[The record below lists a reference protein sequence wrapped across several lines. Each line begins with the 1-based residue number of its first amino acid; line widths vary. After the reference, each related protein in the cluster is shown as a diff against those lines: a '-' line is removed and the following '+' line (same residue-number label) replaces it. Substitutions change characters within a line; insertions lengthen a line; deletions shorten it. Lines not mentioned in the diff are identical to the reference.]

1 MTFDKRLSASLAAIT
16 CLSLVVTAAAQEL
29 TPSTTRG
36 TVKVQSR
43 LFNPFDVGQSRLSMD
58 PFGFFTF
65 QKSGIPSGP
74 VPILAGSEKVQSL
87 MISPAVASAAGNSS
101 TDSTAAPTANI
112 GSSSA
117 VLDPSTT
124 IAFGAARPPF
134 RPPVRSPFRPP
145 PRPPF

>member
-1 MTFDKRLSASLAAIT
+1 MKFDKRLSASLAAFT
-16 CLSLVVTAAAQEL
+16 CLALATSAMAQEL

-43 LFNPFDVGQSRLSMD
+43 LFNPFDVSQSRLSID
-58 PFGFFTF
+58 PFGFFTL

-74 VPILAGSEKVQSL
+74 VPLLTSSANSQSL
-87 MISPAVASAAGNSS
+87 SSSPTVASAADKSS

-117 VLDPSTT
+117 ILDPSTQ
-124 IAFGAARPPF
+124 IAVGAARPPF
-134 RPPVRSPFRPP
+134 RPPARSPFRPP

>member
-1 MTFDKRLSASLAAIT
+1 MTFDKRLPATLAAFI
-16 CLSLVVTAAAQEL
+16 CLALAMSAMAQDL

-43 LFNPFDVGQSRLSMD
+43 LFNPFDVSQSRLSID
-58 PFGFFTF
+58 PFGFFTL
-65 QKSGIPSGP
+65 QRSSVPSGP
-74 VPILAGSEKVQSL
+74 VPILTSSQKVQSL
-87 MISPAVASAAGNSS
+87 SSSPAVASATDKSS

-112 GSSSA
+112 GSSAA
-117 VLDPSTT
+117 VLDPSTI
-124 IAFGAARPPF
+124 IAVGAARPPF